1 MAAVLAC
8 AFESQQ
14 RKNLGNEPVRRM
26 TGPDIKSAALLKHL
40 NPLGDVHRKQ
50 SVELV
55 SYDQR
60 LVAAAPLL
68 GIAEWGESQ

>member
-1 MAAVLAC
+1 MAAVLAS
-8 AFESQQ
+8 AFESPQ

-40 NPLGDVHRKQ
+40 NPLGDV
-50 SVELV
+50 
-55 SYDQR
+55 
-60 LVAAAPLL
+60 L